1 MRGEFFGIWPLL
13 VSEIWVPLEGADPD
27 LPESLANAI
36 EGLDFPEEYEGHS
49 DLFSGLFRE
58 AYRSLKDQIKNPVYG
73 DQPSE
78 IIHEGIDLSEITSEP
93 VEAMNAL
100 FELDAA
106 SFKSEAALIEFL
118 ERAHDVCAEYD
129 DILATRY
136 KALLQACIT
145 KYSLRYELVDPCSLY
160 PTVSGAFAS
169 LIHEIENLSSSDPNL
184 DFAILDF
191 KMAYRDYRKES
202 SEGRVRN
209 CVQKLV
215 TLAEAAATRRPDI
228 TCNTLGAACNQLT
241 TWPHGAVKDA
251 LSNLYGFASN
261 YPGIR
266 HAGNQDGKLRDLDH
280 RDLIAMSV
288 ILAGFMPYLVDE
300 IDCGVVY
307 LNAKELPLE
316 DTGVVQ

>member
-1 MRGEFFGIWPLL
+1 MRGEFLSIWPLL
-13 VSEIWVPLEGADPD
+13 VSEIWVPLEGTDSDVSEA
-27 LPESLANAI
+27 LANVVD
-36 EGLDFPEEYEGHS
+36 GLDFPEEYEGHD

-58 AYRSLKDQIKNPVYG
+58 AYRSMKDQIKNPVYG
-73 DQPSE
+73 AQPNE
-78 IIHEGIDLSEITSEP
+78 IIHEGIDLAEITSEP
-93 VEAMNAL
+93 AQAMNAL
-100 FELDAA
+100 FELDSA

-129 DILATRY
+129 DILAERY

-145 KYSLRYELVDPCSLY
+145 KYSLRYELIEPCSLY

-169 LIHEIENLSSSDPNL
+169 LFHEIESLSSSDPNL

-191 KMAYRDYRKES
+191 KMAYRDYRKET

-215 TLAEAAATRRPDI
+215 TLAEAAATRRSDI
-228 TCNTLGAACNQLT
+228 TCDTLGAACNQLT
-241 TWPHGAVKDA
+241 TWPHGAVKAA

-266 HAGNQDGKLRDLDH
+266 HAGDQTAKLRDLDH

-288 ILAGFMPYLVDE
+288 IVAGFMPYLVDE

-307 LNAKELPLE
+307 LNAKEQPLAE
-316 DTGVVQ
+316 TGVVQ